1 MPYSDISAL
10 TVSKPAA
17 WLMGLPPW
25 AANGVCALSYL
36 VIAVLMHLLFALP
49 HPLPV
54 AGSAAAGVAVAGALM
69 CGRQVLPGLWLARFA
84 WDLCLND
91 GSPDHQALWLAA
103 LGATSLVIQTEVA
116 RLAVL
121 VLQILPSKLRRLRK
135 SMQIAGAGLLGA
147 GIGTGVY
154 LLGLAFLPTAPSVS
168 HWGL

>member
-36 VIAVLMHLLFALP
+36 VVAVLMHLLFALP

-69 CGRQVLPGLWLARFA
+69 CGRQVLPGLWLAR
-84 WDLCLND
+84 D
-91 GSPDHQALWLAA
+91 GGSCAQPRPA
-103 LGATSLVIQTEVA
+103 
-116 RLAVL
+116 
-121 VLQILPSKLRRLRK
+121 
-135 SMQIAGAGLLGA
+135 
-147 GIGTGVY
+147 
-154 LLGLAFLPTAPSVS
+154 
-168 HWGL
+168 